1 MQINEPYVFMGGT
14 FDPVHHGHLRTALEI
29 QQWLQVSQVSLIP
42 SGEPVHREQPGC
54 SAEHRLAMVTLAVA
68 DAASLHVDEREVS
81 SSEPSFSALT
91 LTSLRNELG
100 PQRPIC
106 MVMGMDAY
114 LTLPQ
119 WKDWHTFL
127 SLCHIIAVARPGYQ
141 YQPVAQMDEFTRLHA
156 AESPLVLTEKPCGSV
171 LIHELTPLGISATQI
186 RELIGQGHSPRYL
199 LPDQVWEYIK
209 QHQLYSYKRG
219 K

>member
-1 MQINEPYVFMGGT
+1 MQINEPFVFMGGT

-42 SGEPVHREQPGC
+42 SGEPVHRNSPGC
-54 SAEHRLAMVTLAVA
+54 SAAHRLAMATLAVA
-68 DAASLHVDEREVS
+68 DAASLQVDAREVN

-91 LTSLRNELG
+91 LASLRDELG
-100 PQRPIC
+100 SERPIC

-141 YQPVAQMDEFTRLHA
+141 YQPVAQMDAFTRQYALK
-156 AESPLVLTEKPCGSV
+156 SPQQLTEKPCGGV

-186 RELIGQGHSPRYL
+186 RKLIRHGYSPRYL
-199 LPDQVWEYIK
+199 LPDQVWDYIK

-219 K
+219 E